1 MKKFICTVLILI
13 SSMAAIYT
21 LLLRPAPSSGV
32 QITAFPKEEKE
43 FLLLPLDSRPP
54 CGKFTVD
61 MGKIAGIK
69 VTTPP
74 HELMDYYSQ
83 PGDTKALRQWLAE
96 NIAGK
101 NGVIVSIDQ
110 LIYGGLLGARE
121 RKASQEDIAEALN
134 FLRELHKNNP
144 DIPIY
149 AFNILPRITPPDTI
163 EGYKE
168 RKQLIRYSRILDEF
182 SLSGSPMDYERL
194 QKESQGLPEDM
205 IEKYMG
211 LFRDNAKLNQQL
223 IALAEEGVLT
233 RLVIGQDDGEL
244 FGVPN
249 IEKRRLND
257 YLKQKNIPQDKVSI
271 THGADELS
279 QTMLAEICNKMN
291 NSSPIRVFIDY
302 NSSTTK
308 NLIMPYMAVSSKYT
322 AMEKLSLLGCT
333 EVTSPEDADIIL
345 FISCG
350 NKQSLS
356 NRSQAADRISQYIK
370 QGHQVAL
377 VDLGE
382 HFEAAEVLFPIM
394 LKKEIPINSLSA
406 YSGWNTASNSIGT
419 ALSQAVI
426 FHRSL
431 ERTSNVQNAESV
443 IYANTVFLNN
453 RFLEDYYYLKDT
465 ISQVNNNL
473 KKNGYTN
480 VYDLD
485 LEHNYQWADAMLKKS
500 MTASISQL
508 KASKAYSAPFSV
520 KTPQGTLD
528 FCVRD
533 LTGDMSFPWPRT
545 FEIWLQSSIGLYRL
559 K

>member
-1 MKKFICTVLILI
+1 MKKNLFTVLIL
-13 SSMAAIYT
+13 MAAMVTIYIAI
-21 LLLRPAPSSGV
+21 LRPSPGSMV
-32 QITAFPKEEKE
+32 QITTFPEQKKE

-54 CGKFTVD
+54 CGKFTQD
-61 MGKIAGIK
+61 LGKIAGIK
-69 VTTPP
+69 VTAAP

-83 PGDTKALRQWLAE
+83 PGDTKALKQWLAE
-96 NIAGK
+96 SLPGTD
-101 NGVIVSIDQ
+101 GVIISIDQ

-121 RKASQEDIAEALN
+121 RKASEKDIDDALD

-144 DIPIY
+144 NIPIY

-168 RKQLIRYSRILDEF
+168 RRQLIRYSRVLDEF

-194 QKESQGLPEDM
+194 QKERQGLPEEM

-211 LFRDNAKLNQQL
+211 LFRDNAKLNLQL
-223 IALAEEGVLT
+223 IALTEEGVLS

-249 IEKRRLND
+249 IEKRRLAD
-257 YLKQKNIPQDKVSI
+257 YLSKKNISKNKVAI

-279 QTMLAEICNKMN
+279 QTMLAEVCNPL
-291 NSSPIRVFIDY
+291 SSPVRVFIDY
-302 NSSTTK
+302 NSPSTK
-308 NLIMPYMAVSSKYT
+308 SLIMPYMAVSSRAT
-322 AMEKLSLLGCT
+322 VTEKLSLLGCT
-333 EVTSPEDADIIL
+333 EAASPDEADIIL

-350 NKQSLS
+350 NVKNLS
-356 NRSQAADRISQYIK
+356 QRSESAGRIGKYLR
-370 QGHQVAL
+370 QGKQVAL
-377 VDLGE
+377 VDLGQ
-382 HFEAAEVLFPIM
+382 HFDASEVLFPIM
-394 LKKEIPINSLSA
+394 LKQNIPINSLAA

-419 ALSQAVI
+419 ALSQAII
-426 FHRSL
+426 FHQAL
-431 ERTSNVQNAESV
+431 ENTENVHDAESV

-465 ISQVNNNL
+465 ITQVNNNL

-485 LEHNYQWADAMLKKS
+485 LEHNYQWADDMLKKS
-500 MTASISQL
+500 MSASIAQL
-508 KASKAYSAPFSV
+508 KAEKAYSVPFSIN
-520 KTPQGTLD
+520 TRYGTLN
-528 FCVRD
+528 FCARD
-533 LTGDMSFPWPRT
+533 LNGDMSFPWPRT
-545 FEIWLQSSIGLYRL
+545 FEIWLQSSVGLYRI

>member
-1 MKKFICTVLILI
+1 MKKTLFTVLIL
-13 SSMAAIYT
+13 MAAMVTIYIAI
-21 LLLRPAPSSGV
+21 LRPSPGSMV
-32 QITAFPKEEKE
+32 QITTFPEQKKE

-54 CGKFTVD
+54 CGKFTQD
-61 MGKIAGIK
+61 LGKIAGIK
-69 VTTPP
+69 VTAAP

-83 PGDTKALRQWLAE
+83 PGDTKALKQWLAE
-96 NIAGK
+96 SLPGK
-101 NGVIVSIDQ
+101 DGVIISIDQ

-121 RKASQEDIAEALN
+121 RKASEKDIDDALD

-144 DIPIY
+144 NIPIY

-168 RKQLIRYSRILDEF
+168 RRQLIRYSRVLDEF

-194 QKESQGLPEDM
+194 QKERQGLPEEM

-211 LFRDNAKLNQQL
+211 LFRDNAKLNLQL
-223 IALAEEGVLT
+223 IALTEEGVLS

-249 IEKRRLND
+249 IEKRRLAD
-257 YLKQKNIPQDKVSI
+257 YLSKKNISKNKVAI

-279 QTMLAEICNKMN
+279 QTMLAEVCNQL
-291 NSSPIRVFIDY
+291 SSPVRVFIDY
-302 NSSTTK
+302 NSPSTK
-308 NLIMPYMAVSSKYT
+308 SLIMPYMAVSSRAT
-322 AMEKLSLLGCT
+322 VTEKLSLLGCT
-333 EVTSPEDADIIL
+333 EASSPDEADIIL

-350 NKQSLS
+350 NVKNLS
-356 NRSQAADRISQYIK
+356 QRSESAGRIGQYLK
-370 QGHQVAL
+370 QGKQVAL
-377 VDLGE
+377 VDLGQ
-382 HFEAAEVLFPIM
+382 HFDASEVLFPIM
-394 LKKEIPINSLSA
+394 LKQNIPINSLAA

-419 ALSQAVI
+419 ALSQAII
-426 FHRSL
+426 FHQAL
-431 ERTSNVQNAESV
+431 ENTENVHDAESV

-465 ISQVNNNL
+465 ITQVNNNL

-485 LEHNYQWADAMLKKS
+485 LEHNYQWADDMLKKS
-500 MTASISQL
+500 MSASIAQL
-508 KASKAYSAPFSV
+508 KAEKAYSVPFSIN
-520 KTPQGTLD
+520 TRHGILN
-528 FCVRD
+528 FCAKD
-533 LTGDMSFPWPRT
+533 LNGDMSFPWPRT
-545 FEIWLQSSIGLYRL
+545 FETWLQSSIGLYRI